1 MLAYGH
7 TVADAGPGGQTR
19 ESATLPLASLPR
31 HSARVASLPDQ
42 TCPHVP
48 FPVATREPASDTF
61 IIIIDFFLK
70 ESFLLI
76 GAKGKMR
83 LTFDPFQEV
92 QKA

>member
-1 MLAYGH
+1 
-7 TVADAGPGGQTR
+7 
-19 ESATLPLASLPR
+19 
-31 HSARVASLPDQ
+31 
-42 TCPHVP
+42 
-48 FPVATREPASDTF
+48 VATREPACDTF

-76 GAKGKMR
+76 GVKGKMR